1 MARAVAAVARTE
13 ADSGAGSGGGGAGSG
28 GQWRTEAGSGGQWR
42 QRFACRWPFGL
53 PGQAVLQNGSSVRLR
68 DRQPIGLHGVGSVLR
83 NQLLVGDGGLHS
95 SETFGMPY
103 FSYEVILDLYY
114 DGQ

>member
-1 MARAVAAVARTE
+1 MAAVAAVAG
-13 ADSGAGSGGGGAGSG
+13 SGAGSGGSGGRGGSG
-28 GQWRTEAGSGGQWR
+28 GSGGQWR
-42 QRFACRWPFGL
+42 QRFACQWPVGL
-53 PGQAVLQNGSSVRLR
+53 PGQAVLQNVSSVRLR